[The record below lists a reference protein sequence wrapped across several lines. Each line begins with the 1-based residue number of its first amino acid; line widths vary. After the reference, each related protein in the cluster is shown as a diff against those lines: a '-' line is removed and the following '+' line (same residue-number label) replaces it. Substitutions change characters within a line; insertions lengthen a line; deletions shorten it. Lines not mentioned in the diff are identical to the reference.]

1 MCFRIEY
8 ITIQWFK
15 IRKFGLLKMFDYLS
29 TDQSTETT
37 KIIFLITGSVFT
49 VVIICLILGIWMCK
63 FRVCHLLTWRILI
76 LNFARAILDRSYR
89 KRKERKENVNI
100 LHNGILSYNNM
111 AMRNRNGNVDI
122 NPTYDFNGRTLT
134 TNDLPRIS
142 RDELKIHQ
150 WVFNYHF

>member
-1 MCFRIEY
+1 
-8 ITIQWFK
+8 
-15 IRKFGLLKMFDYLS
+15 MFNYYYLS

-63 FRVCHLLTWRILI
+63 FRVRHAYMTVTLDVLI
-76 LNFARAILDRSYR
+76 LSFTRTVSDRSYR

-111 AMRNRNGNVDI
+111 ALRNRNGNVDI

-142 RDELKIHQ
+142 REELKIHQ
-150 WVFNYHF
+150 